1 LHLPAEASSSCL
13 SLVLDE
19 RLLLTRMSPCSSAAG
34 SLLCAQLHARG
45 GLSRCTLRGGFQG
58 CVLCGGDGLAEPSM
72 RVPRCAL
79 CGGLPAAHSAVAAQG
94 SPPLVAPRSSATIR
108 WSPSCVAR
116 ALGGGPAE
124 IARGIG
130 ALHAACHARRGT
142 FATLLCRFEEDTV
155 LNEWPGGTRKA
166 SFGTRGLECLSEC
179 YSECFWS
186 PKEPAG
192 RTEPDSSLTKNARQ
206 PDSG

>member
-34 SLLCAQLHARG
+34 SLLCAQLHAVAFLDVRSEADSRDACSAAATAWQSPPCGFSDG
-45 GLSRCTLRGGFQG
+45 GSAAISTRA
-58 CVLCGGDGLAEPSM
+58 LCRRPAEPSM

-142 FATLLCRFEEDTV
+142 FATLLCRFEEDI
-155 LNEWPGGTRKA
+155 E
-166 SFGTRGLECLSEC
+166 
-179 YSECFWS
+179 
-186 PKEPAG
+186 
-192 RTEPDSSLTKNARQ
+192 
-206 PDSG
+206 